1 MFLKPESA
9 VERSGVQKFLQA
21 MQPIPPVQVA
31 LRKFQG
37 GALLS
42 DIAST
47 LSAELVETFDQQNQ
61 QIAKLHRE
69 VLHKVGLCE
78 DYQKRIQEWRRDP
91 LQERQERAEQA
102 LTEKSVEALSIH
114 TELLLEQRKFERE
127 RKALTQEVQEL
138 RGQVAELNRLVA
150 KQHVQLSN
158 LIGSGTP

>member
-1 MFLKPESA
+1 MFLRSEE

-21 MQPIPPVQVA
+21 MQPIPPVQIA
-31 LRKFQG
+31 LRLFQN

-42 DIAST
+42 DIAAT

-69 VLHKVGLCE
+69 VLHKAGLCE
-78 DYQKRIQEWRRDP
+78 DYQKRIQELQQDP
-91 LQERQERAEQA
+91 LLERLERAELA
-102 LTEKSVEALSIH
+102 LTEKSVEALSAH
-114 TELLLEQRKFERE
+114 TELFLEQRKFERE
-127 RKALTQEVQEL
+127 RKAHELEVQEL

>member
-1 MFLKPESA
+1 MFLRSEE
-9 VERSGVQKFLQA
+9 VERGGVQKFLQA

-37 GALLS
+37 GTLLS
-42 DIAST
+42 DIAAT
-47 LSAELVETFDQQNQ
+47 LSAELVETFDQQKQ
-61 QIAKLHRE
+61 QIAQLQRE
-69 VLHKVGLCE
+69 VLHKAGLCE
-78 DYQKRIQEWRRDP
+78 DYQKRIQEWQQDP
-91 LQERQERAEQA
+91 LLERLEKAELE
-102 LTEKSVEALSIH
+102 LTEKSAEALSIR

-127 RKALTQEVQEL
+127 RKAHELEVQEL

>member
-1 MFLKPESA
+1 MFLRSEE

-21 MQPIPPVQVA
+21 MQPIPPVQIA
-31 LRKFQG
+31 LRLFQN

-42 DIAST
+42 DIAAT

-69 VLHKVGLCE
+69 VLHKASLCE
-78 DYQKRIQEWRRDP
+78 DYQKRIQELQQDP
-91 LQERQERAEQA
+91 LLERLERAELA
-102 LTEKSVEALSIH
+102 LTEKSVEALSAH
-114 TELLLEQRKFERE
+114 TELFLEQRKFERE
-127 RKALTQEVQEL
+127 RKAHELEVQEL